1 MPSVPTLARKA
12 RSCAAR
18 PFPAVAAVVRTPP
31 RQSRLRPC
39 RFLTAFLWGFCS
51 GGLAVAAVLLRSVVV
66 CPASRRLPSS
76 PVGLRSSAALRL
88 LESVVA
94 VQRFA
99 AVVLRSRLFRRGGSP
114 PLVVGLRRR
123 SVSLP
128 SAEAVASC
136 VLCVPLWL
144 RALTPAVV
152 RVSLVCSTTIWCPHG
167 LLYCIFP
174 ANAGDILRIS

>member
-18 PFPAVAAVVRTPP
+18 PFPAVAAVARTPP
-31 RQSRLRPC
+31 RRSRLRPC
-39 RFLTAFLWGFCS
+39 RFLISFLWGFCS

-94 VQRFA
+94 VPRFSA
-99 AVVLRSRLFRRGGSP
+99 GALRSRLFRLSP
-114 PLVVGLRRR
+114 CPLSR
-123 SVSLP
+123 SRSG
-128 SAEAVASC
+128 
-136 VLCVPLWL
+136 
-144 RALTPAVV
+144 
-152 RVSLVCSTTIWCPHG
+152 SLVCSITIWCPHG